1 MKKRIDNKVTLSD
14 QEIVELI
21 TKYNHYSYFGIIY
34 DRYAQFVYNKCYAFV
49 ENEEEA
55 KDLTHDIFI
64 KIFLKLTDFKGKSKF
79 STWLYAI
86 TFNSCVNYVNK
97 NKKQKF
103 YFSDDYLVEESEE
116 DTTNEELN
124 QYDLFEISYT
134 QLQQILNTIPPTDKM
149 ILIMK
154 YQEDLSIKEISEI
167 LNVKLSAVK
176 MRLSRAK
183 QKVLDLHK

>member
-1 MKKRIDNKVTLSD
+1 M
-14 QEIVELI
+14 
-21 TKYNHYSYFGIIY
+21 
-34 DRYAQFVYNKCYAFV
+34 
-49 ENEEEA
+49 
-55 KDLTHDIFI
+55 
-64 KIFLKLTDFKGKSKF
+64 
-79 STWLYAI
+79 YAI